1 MEAGYIVL
9 KNQIKVSEKPELFI
23 LDEKAVSALHI
34 DEIKETFKAM
44 EEAGV
49 SNPPVNHLIL
59 AYDPKIYKSSFLKGY
74 VDEHIVEKVDKAL
87 SMAPNEYVAL
97 EVCFISNPNI
107 AYDSNSFVPLDYWS
121 FRHAWINRK
130 TYKFKVQLKEVPQE
144 HQEVFKLF
152 VKTLLVLLVTKNAE
166 KDRVENKPNSSSAK
180 QRNASKN
187 FAYTTTIRIGKIT
200 ENCKSG
206 GTGSP
211 TRPHLRRGHIRNQP
225 YGEGRREKKQIF
237 IAPVFINADK
247 EYVESQRIAY
257 KIRA

>member
-180 QRNASKN
+180 ARNASKH
-187 FAYTTTIRIGKIT
+187 FGYTTTIRIGKIT

-211 TRPHLRRGHIRNQP
+211 MRPHLRRGHVRNQP
-225 YGEGRREKKQIF
+225 YGEGRREIKQIF